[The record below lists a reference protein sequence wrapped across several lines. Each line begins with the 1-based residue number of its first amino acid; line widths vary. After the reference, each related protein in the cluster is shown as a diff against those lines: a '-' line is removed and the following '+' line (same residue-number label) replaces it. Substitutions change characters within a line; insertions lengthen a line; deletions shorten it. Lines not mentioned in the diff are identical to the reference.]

1 MRSPFNLRELPPL
14 KALRGFEAAT
24 RHQSIR
30 EAAGELCLTPP
41 AINHQV
47 QLIEAAL
54 GVRLFAQ
61 EGRHVVST
69 EEGRLFYPYVRAAF
83 ESLIEGV
90 EAVRRHTLD
99 TPLRVQT
106 YVTASIRWLA
116 PRVPLFLQDNPGIT
130 LSLTTCAV
138 DWTFDE
144 AHADIGLIYCA
155 ETPDPERYHWV
166 PLFPYTLDP
175 VCSPDFLERAGGDID
190 AAALMRQPLVANYTE
205 EHNWARWFADGGLAF
220 KPGTPYLMVDTLA
233 VALEMA
239 LAGRG
244 VALVNGPFADGEIAA
259 GRLIRPVDRT
269 VICPGAWGLICR
281 TTTRDRLPVRRFID
295 WLTANVADQ
304 RLETTS

>member
-1 MRSPFNLRELPPL
+1 MGSGFTLRDLPPL

-30 EAAGELCLTPP
+30 AAAGELCLTPP
-41 AINHQV
+41 AINHQI
-47 QLIEAAL
+47 QQIEDML
-54 GVRLFAQ
+54 GVRLFAK
-61 EGRHVVST
+61 EGRHVVSS

-90 EAVRRHTLD
+90 EAVRRQVHD

-116 PRVPLFLQDNPGIT
+116 PRVPLFLQDHPGIT

-144 AHADIGLIYCA
+144 AHADLGLVYCA
-155 ETPDPERYHWV
+155 ETPDPDRYHWV
-166 PLFPYTLDP
+166 PLFDYTLDP
-175 VCSPDFLERAGGDID
+175 VCSPAFLERAGGQMD
-190 AAALMRQPLVANYTE
+190 AATLMHQPLVANYTE
-205 EHNWARWFADGGLAF
+205 ANNWARWFAAAGVAF
-220 KPGTPYLMVDTLA
+220 EAQTPYLMVDTLA

-244 VALVNGPFADGEIAA
+244 VALINGPFADADLAA
-259 GRLIRPVDRT
+259 GRLVRPVDHT
-269 VICPGAWGLICR
+269 AIAPGGWGLICR
-281 TTTRDRLPVRRFID
+281 QPTKDKLPVRLFID
-295 WLTANVADQ
+295 WLTADVA
-304 RLETTS
+304 RGRSESV

>member
-1 MRSPFNLRELPPL
+1 MGSRFNLRDLPPL

-41 AINHQV
+41 AINHQI
-47 QLIEAAL
+47 QLIEDAL
-54 GVRLFAQ
+54 GVQLFAQ
-61 EGRHVVST
+61 DGRHVVST
-69 EEGRLFYPYVRAAF
+69 EEGRLLYPYVRAAF
-83 ESLIEGV
+83 ESLLEGV
-90 EAVRRHTLD
+90 EAVRRHAAD

-116 PRVPLFLQDNPGIT
+116 PRVPLFLQDHPGIA

-144 AHADIGLIYCA
+144 GHADLGLIYCA
-155 ETPDPERYHWV
+155 QEPDPERYHWV

-175 VCSPDFLERAGGDID
+175 VCSPAFLERAGGHLD
-190 AAALMRQPLVANYTE
+190 AAALMHQPLVANYTE
-205 EHNWARWFADGGLAF
+205 EHNWARWFADAGVSFA
-220 KPGTPYLMVDTLA
+220 PGVPYLMVDTLA

-244 VALVNGPFADGEIAA
+244 VALVNGPFAEQDIAA
-259 GRLIRPVDRT
+259 GRLVRPVDHT
-269 VICPGAWGLICR
+269 VVCPGAWGLICR
-281 TTTRDRLPVRRFID
+281 KAMADKRPVRLFID
-295 WLTANVADQ
+295 WLSANCA
-304 RLETTS
+304 